1 MTSRIWWF
9 VASLVVSLIATA
21 AIAATVYPRWMK
33 TPADALA
40 WGLIGSACFLLATLI
55 TGIAVAKNREA
66 RLPTPVMVG
75 AGLLLALG
83 VIWALLWT
91 IAVGL

>member
-21 AIAATVYPRWMK
+21 AIATTVYPRWMK
-33 TPADALA
+33 TPTDALA
-40 WGLIGSACFLLATLI
+40 WGLIGSALFLLATLI
-55 TGIAVAKNREA
+55 TGLAVAQNREA
-66 RLPTPVMVG
+66 RLPTPVMVV
-75 AGLLLALG
+75 AGLLLAAG

>member
-1 MTSRIWWF
+1 
-9 VASLVVSLIATA
+9 VVSLIATA

-33 TPADALA
+33 TPTDALA
-40 WGLIGSACFLLATLI
+40 WGLIGSAGFLLATFI
-55 TGIAVAKNREA
+55 TGLAAAKNREA

-75 AGLLLALG
+75 ALLLAVG
-83 VIWALLWT
+83 VVWALLWT